1 MGINSKAVEARERK
15 EATKKATQE
24 KKSKEAED
32 RLWRDDDKNLAKKQ
46 QRKDEEE
53 RKRAEAA
60 KRKAEAKA
68 LLDQEMSSINTQRK
82 QPLAKIN
89 RQMILEEM
97 EKKQRVIEAINEANK
112 PMAARV
118 VVQNHIEENLN
129 RSMADTDV
137 ASNIDEAIVVL
148 RCVPLL
154 KLSYQFKLSSI
165 ACNFSVNDSEEDK
178 HPEKRMRAA
187 YKTFEANNL
196 PRIKAENPSLR
207 MSQWKQLLM
216 KEWNKSPDNPFNQ
229 AR

>member
-1 MGINSKAVEARERK
+1 MPKKMGINSKAVEARERK

-24 KKSKEAED
+24 KKTKEAED

-46 QRKDEEE
+46 LRKDEEE
-53 RKRAEAA
+53 RKRVEAA

-112 PMAARV
+112 PVAARV

-137 ASNIDEAIVVL
+137 ASNIDEALVVL
-148 RCVPLL
+148 
-154 KLSYQFKLSSI
+154 
-165 ACNFSVNDSEEDK
+165 SVNDSEEDK

-187 YKTFEANNL
+187 YKTFESNNL

>member
-148 RCVPLL
+148 
-154 KLSYQFKLSSI
+154 
-165 ACNFSVNDSEEDK
+165 SVNDSEEDK

>member
-1 MGINSKAVEARERK
+1 MPKKMGMNSKAVEARERK
-15 EATKKATQE
+15 EATKKATQD
-24 KKSKEAED
+24 KKIKEAED
-32 RLWRDDDKNLAKKQ
+32 RLWHDDDKNLAKKQ

-60 KRKAEAKA
+60 KRKAESKA

-89 RQMILEEM
+89 RQQILEEI

-112 PMAARV
+112 PAATRV

-148 RCVPLL
+148 
-154 KLSYQFKLSSI
+154 
-165 ACNFSVNDSEEDK
+165 SVNDSEDDK

>member
-1 MGINSKAVEARERK
+1 MPKKMGINSKAVEARERK
-15 EATKKATQE
+15 EATKKATQD
-24 KKSKEAED
+24 KKAKEAED
-32 RLWRDDDKNLAKKQ
+32 RLWHDDDKNLAKKQ

-53 RKRAEAA
+53 RKKADAA

-89 RQMILEEM
+89 RQQILEEM

-112 PMAARV
+112 PAATRV
-118 VVQNHIEENLN
+118 VVQNNVVEENLN

-137 ASNIDEAIVVL
+137 ATNIDEALVVL
-148 RCVPLL
+148 
-154 KLSYQFKLSSI
+154 
-165 ACNFSVNDSEEDK
+165 SVNDNEDDK

>member
-1 MGINSKAVEARERK
+1 MPKKMGINSKAVEARERK
-15 EATKKATQE
+15 EATKKATQD
-24 KKSKEAED
+24 KKAKEAED

-53 RKRAEAA
+53 RKKAEAA

-89 RQMILEEM
+89 RQQILEEM

-112 PMAARV
+112 PAATRV
-118 VVQNHIEENLN
+118 VVQSNVVEENLN

-137 ASNIDEAIVVL
+137 ATNIDEALVVL
-148 RCVPLL
+148 
-154 KLSYQFKLSSI
+154 
-165 ACNFSVNDSEEDK
+165 SVNDNEDDK

-187 YKTFEANNL
+187 YKTFEAINL

>member
-1 MGINSKAVEARERK
+1 MPKKMGINSKAVEARERK

-24 KKSKEAED
+24 KKTKEAED

-46 QRKDEEE
+46 LRKDEEE

-112 PMAARV
+112 PVAARV

-137 ASNIDEAIVVL
+137 ASNIDEALVVL
-148 RCVPLL
+148 
-154 KLSYQFKLSSI
+154 
-165 ACNFSVNDSEEDK
+165 SVNDSEEDK

-187 YKTFEANNL
+187 YKTFESNNL

>member
-1 MGINSKAVEARERK
+1 MPKKMGINSKAVEARERK
-15 EATKKATQE
+15 EATKKATQD
-24 KKSKEAED
+24 KKAKEAED

-53 RKRAEAA
+53 RKKAEAA

-89 RQMILEEM
+89 RQQILEEM

-112 PMAARV
+112 PAATRV
-118 VVQNHIEENLN
+118 VVQNNVVEENLN

-137 ASNIDEAIVVL
+137 ATNIDEALVVL
-148 RCVPLL
+148 
-154 KLSYQFKLSSI
+154 
-165 ACNFSVNDSEEDK
+165 SVNDNEDDK

>member
-1 MGINSKAVEARERK
+1 MPKKMGINSKAVEARERK
-15 EATKKATQE
+15 EATKKATQD
-24 KKSKEAED
+24 KKTKEAED

-97 EKKQRVIEAINEANK
+97 EKKQRVMDAINEANK
-112 PMAARV
+112 PAVTRV
-118 VVQNHIEENLN
+118 VVQNQVVEENLN

-137 ASNIDEAIVVL
+137 ASNIDEALVVL
-148 RCVPLL
+148 
-154 KLSYQFKLSSI
+154 
-165 ACNFSVNDSEEDK
+165 SVKDNEDDK